1 MSGAGRIHLRGGR
14 LRALTPPLPWL
25 GVIGAASLVVGAIAG
40 ALAGSQGATQD
51 SCKALTCEPTR
62 FAWASATRA
71 GGEAAIA
78 IFVIGCLA
86 AVALRAL
93 LRFAGSPPSGDG
105 DD

>member
-1 MSGAGRIHLRGGR
+1 MSGAGRIDSRSGR
-14 LRALTPPLPWL
+14 LRALTPPLLWL
-25 GVIGAASLVVGAIAG
+25 GVIVAASLVVGATAG
-40 ALAGSQGATQD
+40 ALAGSQGSTQD
-51 SCKALTCEPTR
+51 SCKAMTCEPTR

-78 IFVIGCLA
+78 FFVISCLA

-93 LRFAGSPPSGDG
+93 LRFAESTPRAG